1 MKIRTLNG
9 IMGFN
14 HRPKLTKRQKE
25 YSKLIQASSKSLLSL
40 FDDVLDRGN
49 IETGMMEIEA
59 LPFKLDARD
68 NSPASVSPAG
78 CALEND
84 GCTYT
89 VLVAEDHQINVTV
102 ILAVLD
108 AAGCETELAANGQQA
123 LAKLDKADFDLII
136 MDSQMPV
143 MNGLEATKKNPEP
156 LRLEKPYPDLV
167 SHRGCHR
174 RCRSEGLISGRQRLY
189 DKAFQSRLLDC
200 GRQNPRSA
208 RTCIASK
215 PDGRRFIEA
224 VATTL
229 HLSGECATAFN
240 VWGGQNPDNSQFR
253 RAESVER

>member
-1 MKIRTLNG
+1 MYLVSVLHRDPRAGKKLQGVSTLKQCQAKLEQARARAEAADRSKSQFLTNVNHEIRTLNG

-143 MNGLEATKKNPEP
+143 MNGLEATKKSGAAPTG
-156 LRLEKPYPDLV
+156 KAV
-167 SHRGCHR
+167 SRSCLSPRMPPKVQKRG
-174 RCRSEGLISGRQRLY
+174 SYQR
-189 DKAFQSRLLDC
+189 A
-200 GRQNPRSA
+200 P
-208 RTCIASK
+208 TPI
-215 PDGRRFIEA
+215 
-224 VATTL
+224 
-229 HLSGECATAFN
+229 
-240 VWGGQNPDNSQFR
+240 
-253 RAESVER
+253 